1 MSDETK
7 SKKELLNELAELRRR
22 NAELEAQQASMEQ
35 VVKERDLLRAVIND
49 LPNHIYVKDKEG
61 RFILTN
67 DSHAHFLGVAT
78 AADMIGKTDFDF
90 HPHELATQYYESEWE
105 LYKSGESLV
114 GIEIRYVDSTGKSGW
129 ALTSKMIWQDEQGQV
144 LGLIGI
150 NQDITYLKQTQEELR
165 QYREKLEELV
175 AERTAELT
183 QANHQ
188 LQQHIGERQQTEGE
202 RSRLQQELVQAQQ
215 QLIAELSTP
224 IIPLLEGIVV
234 LPLIGSIDTMRARD
248 ITRSLLAGISQHRA
262 KIVIVDITGVPMVD
276 SGVANHLHKTIQ
288 AAQLKGAQTIVTGIS
303 EAVAETVVELGIDW
317 SHIET
322 LANLQTGMVAALN
335 RLGLIL
341 QRRKS
346 N

>member
-7 SKKELLNELAELRRR
+7 SKEELLRELAELRRR
-22 NAELEAQQASMEQ
+22 EAELEAQQVSMEQ

-61 RFILTN
+61 RFVLTN
-67 DSHAHFLGVAT
+67 DAHAQFLGVAT
-78 AADMIGKTDFDF
+78 VADMIGKTDFDF
-90 HPHELATQYYESEWE
+90 HPHELATQYYEGEWE
-105 LYKSGESLV
+105 LYRSGESLV
-114 GIEIRYVDSTGKSGW
+114 GIEIPYVDSTGKPGW

-150 NQDITYLKQTQEELR
+150 NQDITYLKQTQEELKE
-165 QYREKLEELV
+165 YREKLEELV

-183 QANHQ
+183 QANFQ
-188 LQQHIGERQQTEGE
+188 LQQHIGERQQAEGE

-248 ITRSLLAGISQHRA
+248 ITRSLLAGIRQHQA

-303 EAVAETVVELGIDW
+303 EAVAETVVDLGIDW

-335 RLGLIL
+335 RLGLTL

-346 N
+346 S

>member
-7 SKKELLNELAELRRR
+7 SKEELLIELAELRRR
-22 NAELEAQQASMEQ
+22 NAELEAQQAGLEQ
-35 VVKERDLLRAVIND
+35 VVQERELLHAVMND
-49 LPNHIYVKDKEG
+49 LPNHIYVKDQEG

-67 DSHAHFLGVAT
+67 ESHAQFLGTT
-78 AADMIGKTDFDF
+78 AQEMIGKTDFDYF
-90 HPHELATQYYESEWE
+90 PHELATQYYEGERE
-105 LYKSGESLV
+105 LYRTEKSLV
-114 GIEIRYVDSTGKSGW
+114 GIEIRYVDSNGIPGW
-129 ALTSKMIWQDEQGQV
+129 ALTSKILWQDAQGQT

-150 NQDITYLKQTQEELR
+150 NQDITYLKQTQEELK

-175 AERTAELT
+175 TERTAELT
-183 QANHQ
+183 HTNHE
-188 LQQHIGERQQTEGE
+188 LQQQISERQQSEGE
-202 RSRLQQELVQAQQ
+202 RLRLQQELVQAQQ
-215 QLIAELSTP
+215 QLISELSTP
-224 IIPLLEGIVV
+224 IIPLLEGIVI

-303 EAVAETVVELGIDW
+303 EAVAETVVDLGIDW
-317 SHIET
+317 SHIDT

-335 RLGLIL
+335 RLGLSL